1 MIKRLKAPTTELRE
15 REREREREKERE
27 QPGAAL
33 SFLVIQLIAKRL
45 EALTTQLKP

>member
-1 MIKRLKAPTTELRE
+1 MIKRLKAPTAEL

-33 SFLVIQLIAKRL
+33 SFLVIQLT
-45 EALTTQLKP
+45 ALTTQLRP